1 MPKCKNCGSEIQDGD
16 MFCGYC
22 GTRVEAV
29 TETPQPAPERQTQQP
44 AQPQQAYTETPHPVQ
59 VQPVVLKKVTLKS
72 PIGEL
77 KNVKVGFSWTTFFFG
92 PLVCLFRKDWAFGV
106 IWLLVYVF
114 LGSSDFVSGFVG
126 GFVNGYSE
134 ATGGFANSDA
144 QMGLYPGAMFVYFV
158 AIIIP
163 ELIFQTIMAFKY
175 NKMYIKKLLAKG
187 WQPYGPDDAY
197 TLKQKGIWN
206 K

>member
-44 AQPQQAYTETPHPVQ
+44 AQPQQAHTETPHPVQ

-77 KNVKVGFSWTTFFFG
+77 KNVKVGFSWTTFFWGGF
-92 PLVCLFRKDWAFGV
+92 VCLFRKDWIPGF
-106 IWLLVYVF
+106 IWLAVY
-114 LGSSDFVSGFVG
+114 LLSLYLNITSSFQSVLADLLMIVISI
-126 GFVNGYSE
+126 SQI
-134 ATGGFANSDA
+134 A
-144 QMGLYPGAMFVYFV
+144 GAF
-158 AIIIP
+158 I
-163 ELIFQTIMAFKY
+163 Y
-175 NKMYIKKLLAKG
+175 NKMYIKGLLAKG
-187 WQPYGPDDAY
+187 WKPYGPDDAY
-197 TLKQKGIWN
+197 TLRQKGIWN